1 MESLKNEH
9 AHLSAVAR
17 YCCRADEVET
27 SAVFNIFMLVDVN
40 GTKSHAVYD
49 DYAVREVLLASLVL
63 CIHACMVCRVST
75 IRVGAAFFTFFL
87 PGGRVYGAGCSI
99 FFPDGRGGAAASL
112 FPAAGWIR
120 TSSMHVRELVLS
132 Y

>member
-1 MESLKNEH
+1 MARKNEH

-49 DYAVREVLLASLVL
+49 DYAVREVLLATRTMHTLVHAWCARSPLLGLGLPFSLSSCQGTGFMGLV
-63 CIHACMVCRVST
+63 VPS
-75 IRVGAAFFTFFL
+75 
-87 PGGRVYGAGCSI
+87 
-99 FFPDGRGGAAASL
+99 FFPLGSCLPL
-112 FPAAGWIR
+112 FPAAG
-120 TSSMHVRELVLS
+120 
-132 Y
+132 

>member
-1 MESLKNEH
+1 M
-9 AHLSAVAR
+9 
-17 YCCRADEVET
+17 ET

-49 DYAVREVLLASLVL
+49 DYAVREVLLATRTM
-63 CIHACMVCRVST
+63 HTCMVCRVST

-99 FFPDGRGGAAASL
+99 FFPDGRGGAAG
-112 FPAAGWIR
+112 P
-120 TSSMHVRELVLS
+120 